1 MTDMEK
7 RVMMRLCVKILTET
21 EDCEVVETIRPVGYG
36 GCYALY
42 FIVADIGRKC
52 YNRKHDLR
60 YGR

>member
-1 MTDMEK
+1 MG
-7 RVMMRLCVKILTET
+7 R
-21 EDCEVVETIRPVGYG
+21 G

-42 FIVADIGRKC
+42 FIVAGTDRKC